1 VAIPNRRGSL
11 PRLRRI
17 LTSPVCFIAGFLLAA
32 ALLEGQQATSAEE
45 IERLRQQKAQQLQPE
60 TLPWL
65 HRTVLSFREAK
76 VQEKLTYG
84 YRGFRPRFGTLGP
97 GSGFGVGIEYFR
109 PNLMDD
115 RFLVR
120 SSLTGSLQDF
130 FMIDGEFEARRLAG
144 KGFVNLLAFHRFS
157 PKIDFFGE
165 GPESSIHNRTAYS
178 LEENSVQASA
188 GWQIKPRVRA
198 GGLIRYLKPNVGP
211 TRDGSL
217 PSTEAVFAGSAV
229 PGLGLQ
235 PPFVQTGAFI
245 ELQPS
250 RELGAPPGGTTGLF
264 RWSRFD
270 ARERTANSFT
280 RVEAQVERHQLFF
293 NHQRN
298 LLLRARTV
306 LSIPDKG
313 NEVPFYLQPQLGGP
327 WDLRGFRGRRFYDN
341 NLALVTAEYQ
351 WQVFSGVSLALFMD
365 AGKVFPHWDRWSLGR
380 VEKSYGGGLRFGNG
394 SFAGG
399 RFDLAFSREGV
410 QLWIVFD
417 TF

>member
-1 VAIPNRRGSL
+1 MAG
-11 PRLRRI
+11 LRRFSTR
-17 LTSPVCFIAGFLLAA
+17 LACFAAGFLLAA
-32 ALLEGQQATSAEE
+32 GLLEGQQATSAEE
-45 IERLRQQKAQQLQPE
+45 IQRLRQQKAQKLQPE

-65 HRTVLSFREAK
+65 HRTVLYFREAK

-109 PNLMDD
+109 PNLVND

-144 KGFVNLLAFHRFS
+144 KGFLNLLAFHRFS

-178 LEENSVQASA
+178 LEENSIQATA
-188 GWQIKPRVRA
+188 GWQLTPRVRA
-198 GGLIRYLKPNVGP
+198 GGMIRYLRPNVGP
-211 TRDGSL
+211 TRYGCL
-217 PSTEAVFAGSAV
+217 PSTEDVFAGSAV
-229 PGLGLQ
+229 PGLGFQ

-293 NHQRN
+293 NHQRS

-365 AGKVFPHWDRWSLGR
+365 AGKVFPYWDRWSLGR
-380 VEKSYGGGLRFGNG
+380 VEKSYGGGVRFGNG